1 MRPIHLARLEKSR
14 PVLVL
19 TRGLARP
26 HLAYVSIAPITSRI
40 RGLPTE
46 VHLGPENGLD
56 HECVVSVDNIR
67 TIPVRDLGRLVG
79 YLLPRQEPQLS
90 MAITLA
96 FDLA

>member
-19 TRGLARP
+19 TRELARP

-46 VHLGPENGLD
+46 VQLGPENGLD
-56 HECVVSVDNIR
+56 HACVVSVDNIR

-79 YLLPRQEPQLS
+79 YLLPRQEPELS